1 METHDSV
8 ESVPPVPA
16 AASRSTGR
24 RYVGVLAPSTARRV
38 ERLVQPFGFTIE
50 ACRPDTFLE
59 YLDGPSN
66 VCAVIDPTQLAPDHL
81 VETVARLRGHPRP
94 AIVYTPVSP
103 QSAQDARWIA
113 DETGAAVVFQSP
125 DEDRA
130 RVARALVSASPPS
143 DAAIVLQHLA
153 PALAK
158 LPHVLRERI
167 EEMFAAGADVES
179 PDSLALRAD
188 ISRRSLNRWL
198 SRVGVTSARLLLVTP
213 GVLRGLRLLQETTL
227 PMRTIATVCGLRST
241 RRLRDCTIQ
250 LCGLAP
256 VEVRMGDVPVE
267 TLIERVGDALVVDA
281 PVPRS
286 ASASLPR
293 GSRG

>member
-8 ESVPPVPA
+8 ENMPPAPA
-16 AASRSTGR
+16 AASRTTGR

-66 VCAVIDPTQLAPDHL
+66 VCAIIDPTQLAPDHL

-94 AIVYTPVSP
+94 AIVYTPVSS
-103 QSAQDARWIA
+103 QSAQDAMWIA

-125 DEDRA
+125 DEDRT
-130 RVARALVSASPPS
+130 RVARALVCANPPS

-167 EEMFAAGADVES
+167 EDMFAAGAEVES

-198 SRVGVTSARLLLVTP
+198 SRVGVTSARLLLVAP

-227 PMRTIATVCGLRST
+227 PIRTIATVCGLRST
-241 RRLRDCTIQ
+241 RRLRDCTVQ
-250 LCGLAP
+250 LCGVAP
-256 VEVRMGDVPVE
+256 VEVRMGDLPVE
-267 TLIERVGDALVVDA
+267 TLIERAAEALLVDA
-281 PVPRS
+281 SVS
-286 ASASLPR
+286 H
-293 GSRG
+293 